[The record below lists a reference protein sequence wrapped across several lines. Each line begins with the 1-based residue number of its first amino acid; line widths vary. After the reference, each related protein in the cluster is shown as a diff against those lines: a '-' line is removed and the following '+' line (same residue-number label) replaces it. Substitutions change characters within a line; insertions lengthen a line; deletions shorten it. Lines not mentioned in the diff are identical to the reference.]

1 MKIGETLTQG
11 TQAWVRKFCGKQHD
25 QGPDLIDWWLNVL
38 HTAVRTLLTGQPW
51 CFRSGAPIS
60 CQSLLRRRWMADV
73 EYVLDELYA
82 EAVNLCCP
90 VNLCWLAGANYTSS
104 AKDLK
109 RRRLPGRCHI
119 EQRRRERQM
128 WRNELARSSRYL
140 LPSSANPSGMRPL
153 GDSMERSPSGSQ
165 HPVCRAT
172 ERSTMLHYRPP
183 LFR

>member
-1 MKIGETLTQG
+1 
-11 TQAWVRKFCGKQHD
+11 
-25 QGPDLIDWWLNVL
+25 VL
-38 HTAVRTLLTGQPW
+38 HTAGEDFADWAAMVFQEWGTHLLPELVAEALDG
-51 CFRSGAPIS
+51 
-60 CQSLLRRRWMADV
+60 DV

-128 WRNELARSSRYL
+128 
-140 LPSSANPSGMRPL
+140 
-153 GDSMERSPSGSQ
+153 
-165 HPVCRAT
+165 
-172 ERSTMLHYRPP
+172 
-183 LFR
+183 